1 VVRSKKSLP
10 YAPVVFEN
18 VWNFWEARE
27 LSYVQKNWQKVSF
40 LVEGIIDGKV
50 VCSEK
55 KMPSRRSTKLRLYID
70 EAGRQ
75 LEADGSDFVVVVTEV
90 TDDNGNVRRLAKENI
105 QFSIEGHGEII
116 GDAHIGANPRAVE
129 WGSAPILVRSTTKA
143 GKITVKAKVLFEG
156 THAPTAAEISFE
168 SIPAKWP
175 LNYVEKSNVESQRQ
189 KLRNE
194 IQQMQLSDEEKKK
207 LLDEV
212 ERQQTDFGEKHK
224 ARE

>member
-1 VVRSKKSLP
+1 MVRSKKSLP

-40 LVEGIIDGKV
+40 LVEGIIAGKV

-70 EAGRQ
+70 EAGRK
-75 LEADGSDFVVVVTEV
+75 LEADGSDFVVVVAEV

-105 QFSIEGHGEII
+105 QFSIAGQGEII

-156 THAPTAAEISFE
+156 THAPTAAEIEFE

-175 LNYVEKSNVESQRQ
+175 LNYIEKSNVENQRQ